1 MEGNT
6 SNYVVVLFTFTI
18 RFVLVLMRSI
28 IKGLQMNFNYFLN
41 KHNKYM
47 MLVSIFGGF
56 LLTHNHSFA
65 ADWTTIKK
73 TKDYELFV
81 DMDSYNEADGLPFI
95 TAKYTFY
102 KPKNLVTGNTKVAFV
117 EEHET
122 TQFNCK
128 TRMYKTLETNFYK
141 SKGVLVRF
149 LKSDDS
155 FKSIKKNSDNA
166 TIASLVCQVHQMLGG
181 V

>member
-1 MEGNT
+1 
-6 SNYVVVLFTFTI
+6 
-18 RFVLVLMRSI
+18 
-28 IKGLQMNFNYFLN
+28 
-41 KHNKYM
+41 M